1 MMFSLWINNYLVN
14 ISLVITAFLTLL
26 LIAFPE
32 LDISFS
38 QLFFSEEDGFIY
50 KENLLVYQ
58 IHAFLPWLTKL
69 LTLICLMYLV
79 YIAIKYRSYK
89 KILRSGV
96 FFLLIAAAIS
106 PGLVVNEVF
115 KENFGRARPRHIEEF
130 NGKREF
136 TGAFKMSDQCK
147 RNCSFSSGH
156 AAMGYFLTA
165 IAYTTNLLY
174 FNRIYLTGIVF
185 GSLVGFSRIVM
196 GGHFLS
202 DVLASAFVVLFLDHI
217 IFILWQILVKNLK
230 K

>member
-1 MMFSLWINNYLVN
+1 V
-14 ISLVITAFLTLL
+14 
-26 LIAFPE
+26 
-32 LDISFS
+32 DISFS
-38 QLFFSEEDGFIY
+38 QLFFSEESGFIY
-50 KENLLVYQ
+50 QENFVVYQ
-58 IHAFLPWLTKL
+58 LYALLPLLTKL
-69 LTLICLMYLV
+69 FILVCLLYLV
-79 YIAIKYRSYK
+79 YLIVKYRSYK
-89 KILRSGV
+89 RILRSGV
-96 FFLLIAAAIS
+96 FFLVIAAAIS

-136 TGAFKMSDQCK
+136 TGAFTMSDQCK

-174 FNRIYLTGIVF
+174 FNRIYLIGIVF
-185 GSLVGFSRIVM
+185 GSLVGLSRIVM

-202 DVLASAFVVLFLDHI
+202 DVLASAFVVLFLDHV
-217 IFILWQILVKNLK
+217 IFILWQMLIKNLK

>member
-1 MMFSLWINNYLVN
+1 MLSPWINNYVVN
-14 ISLVITAFLTLL
+14 ISLIITAFLTLL
-26 LIAFPE
+26 ITTFPE

-38 QLFFSEEDGFIY
+38 RLFFFEKNGFIY
-50 KENLLVYQ
+50 KKNFLVYQ
-58 IHAFLPWLTKL
+58 IHALLPLLTKL
-69 LTLICLMYLV
+69 FSLICLIYLV
-79 YIAIKYRSYK
+79 YVAIKHSSYK

-96 FFLLIAAAIS
+96 FFLVVAAAIS
-106 PGLVVNEVF
+106 PGFVVNEVF

-130 NGKREF
+130 NGTKAF
-136 TGAFKMSDQCK
+136 TKAFTISNQCE

-156 AAMGYFLTA
+156 AAMGYFVTA

-174 FNRIYLTGIVF
+174 FNRIYLAGILF

-202 DVLASAFVVLFLDHI
+202 DVLASAFVVLFLDHVV
-217 IFILWQILVKNLK
+217 FILWQMLIRNLK